1 VGGLLPATATV
12 AVSVAA
18 PPETLWKFVSD
29 PSVCAR
35 FSAEL
40 RVAGFAAGQSAE
52 VGAVI
57 EGTNGRGDA
66 TWSTRSLVVE
76 CEAPTRFGWAT
87 GDPPAATWTFDVA
100 PAAGGATLTHEV
112 VFHPGVPPLATALD
126 ADPEHA
132 TEILDARMAEVLAS
146 MEAVATGIARLAEG
160 ADA

>member
-1 VGGLLPATATV
+1 M
-12 AVSVAA
+12 AA
-18 PPETLWKFVSD
+18 
-29 PSVCAR
+29 
-35 FSAEL
+35 
-40 RVAGFAAGQSAE
+40 FAAGDSAE

-76 CEAPTRFGWAT
+76 CEAPTRFRWAT

-100 PAAGGATLTHEV
+100 PAAGGRRSPTRWSSILAC
-112 VFHPGVPPLATALD
+112 PPFATALD

-132 TEILDARMAEVLAS
+132 QEILDARVAEVLAS

-160 ADA
+160 SDA